1 MIKLVKV
8 KILDDITV
16 RHDGRYYI
24 KYDVIEM
31 TEKEAENLAKNIK
44 IEIVKDNTVKISD
57 GMDSVEIDKYRR
69 TRAAEEEKAKRLN
82 KPDSNELE
90 KLLAKMK

>member
-31 TEKEAENLAKNIK
+31 TEKEAENLAQKIK

-57 GMDSVEIDKYRR
+57 GMDSAEIDKYRR
-69 TRAAEEEKAKRLN
+69 TKAAEKEKAKRLN

>member
-44 IEIVKDNTVKISD
+44 IEIIKDNNVKISD
-57 GMDSVEIDKYRR
+57 GMDSAEIDKYRR

>member
-31 TEKEAENLAKNIK
+31 KEKEAENLAQKIK

-57 GMDSVEIDKYRR
+57 GMNNAELDKYNRER
-69 TRAAEEEKAKRLN
+69 TAEKEKRLK

>member
-8 KILDDITV
+8 KILDDIAV

-31 TEKEAENLAKNIK
+31 KEKEAEDLAKKIK

-57 GMDSVEIDKYRR
+57 GMNSAEIEKYRLKM
-69 TRAAEEEKAKRLN
+69 AAEKEKRLK

>member
-16 RHDGRYYI
+16 RHDERYYI

-31 TEKEAENLAKNIK
+31 KEKEAEDLAKKIK

-57 GMDSVEIDKYRR
+57 GMNNAELDKYNRER
-69 TRAAEEEKAKRLN
+69 TAEKEKAKRLK

>member
-31 TEKEAENLAKNIK
+31 KEKEAEDLAKKIK

-57 GMDSVEIDKYRR
+57 GMNSAEIEKYRLKM
-69 TRAAEEEKAKRLN
+69 AAEKEKRLK